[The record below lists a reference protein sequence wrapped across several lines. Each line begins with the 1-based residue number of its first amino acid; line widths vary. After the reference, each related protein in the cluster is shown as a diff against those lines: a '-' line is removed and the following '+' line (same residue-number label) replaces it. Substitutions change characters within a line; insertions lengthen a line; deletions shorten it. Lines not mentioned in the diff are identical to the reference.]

1 MHAIWKG
8 TLSFGLVNIPVNL
21 FSASSEKEIS
31 FVLLHRKDLS
41 TIRYARICK
50 KEEKEVP
57 WNEVVKGYEYENG
70 NYVIL
75 DNADFEKANL
85 KKTKSIEIIGF
96 VNEAEIESIYY
107 VKPYFLE
114 PGANSGVAYGLL
126 CEALKK
132 TAKVGLARYVLH
144 NREHLAVVKAHKNI
158 LILNELRY
166 DNELRKPSDLKFPE
180 EMDFKKKELDMA
192 VQLID
197 QQTIAFKP
205 KEYKDT
211 YAEELKELIKQK
223 SKGRPIHPQ
232 GKTPAPTKV
241 HDIMHL
247 LEESLEKPQKP
258 KKTRKAG

>member
-1 MHAIWKG
+1 MHALWKG
-8 TLSFGLVNIPVNL
+8 TLSFGLVNIPINL

-31 FVLLHRKDLS
+31 FILLHKKDLS
-41 TIRYARICK
+41 AIRYARICK
-50 KEEKEVP
+50 KEEVEVP
-57 WNEVVKGYEYENG
+57 WNEVVKGYEYEPG
-70 NYVIL
+70 SYVIL
-75 DNADFEKANL
+75 DNKDFEKANL
-85 KKTKSIEIIGF
+85 KKTKTIQLVGF
-96 VNEAEIESIYY
+96 VNEAEIDSVYY

-114 PGANSGVAYGLL
+114 PEKNSALAYGLL

-132 TAKVGLARYVLH
+132 TKKVGLARYVLH
-144 NREHLAVVKAHKNI
+144 NREHLAVVKPHKEL

-166 DNELRKPSDLKFPE
+166 ESELRNPAEL
-180 EMDFKKKELDMA
+180 DFTSSAEYKKKELDMA

-197 QQTIAFKP
+197 QQTIPFHP
-205 KEYKDT
+205 KAYKDT

-232 GKTPAPTKV
+232 EETLRPTKV

-247 LEESLEKPQKP
+247 LEESLEQNKKQ